1 MRYTKLA
8 AVPAA
13 ILVLGIMSVTAC
25 SPRPHQPEVV
35 PSAAATPGPA
45 LETFYVPAQH
55 VNKGQVE
62 EPIVDFY

>member
-8 AVPAA
+8 ALPAA
-13 ILVLGIMSVTAC
+13 ILVLGILSVAAC
-25 SPRPHQPEVV
+25 SPRPHQPEMV

-55 VNKGQVE
+55 LNKGPAEAPVQE
-62 EPIVDFY
+62 FY